1 MDATH
6 SQYVDETNNIL
17 LRKSVVPNG
26 ARRRRKT
33 ETVLQNPKTLQDKC
47 SMKSFPLTNGS
58 LYQNPDI
65 KYTIKTSKI
74 QFLIKQEDI
83 RSWLSDLKHFQE
95 LEINLIL
102 FSKQIPNPKDDFSDN
117 YIERT

>member
-17 LRKSVVPNG
+17 LRKSVVPTG

-33 ETVLQNPKTLQDKC
+33 ETVLQNPKTLQDK
-47 SMKSFPLTNGS
+47 SLMKRFPLTNGS
-58 LYQNPDI
+58 LYQSPVI
-65 KYTIKTSKI
+65 KYKMKAPKV
-74 QFLIKQEDI
+74 QFIIKQEDI

-95 LEINLIL
+95 L
-102 FSKQIPNPKDDFSDN
+102 
-117 YIERT
+117 